1 MKCVAWRRLRDITQ
15 ADQPLQFAYAFR
27 RNVFE
32 PAIVFARTWLTDT
45 ESMSQSSSSSADR
58 VLAHLRDETVI
69 GYTKELVRR
78 ASENPPGSYEDVA
91 GWTKQEFRDMGLE
104 DVTTVEGEPGRM
116 NVVGRIRGANPES
129 PALCLA
135 SHTDVVSA
143 GDRSKWKYDPFEP
156 TIVDGVM
163 WGRGVADSKGM
174 LAGMMAATGAI
185 RESGLPLQG
194 DLYLCAYVDDETA
207 GPMGLRYVFD
217 QGYIRAESL
226 VLGEATA
233 FEIQHV
239 FKSRIWFEL
248 DVIGRSAH
256 GAFPERGINA
266 IDKAME
272 VIQAIR
278 GLDMGSHPVLGAGTV
293 NVGTLRAGDQ
303 VNVVAG
309 KATVAF
315 DLRWG
320 PPLSSADIRKRI
332 DEALRIAERADPEL
346 ELGEM
351 RITEI
356 REPLE
361 FPTDSPLIRALQQA
375 GSEASGRKI
384 GLGGWYSSGE
394 LWPVSNG
401 GHIRYGAVIGPGEPW
416 QAHSYDEQISVAE
429 LVEAAK
435 LYALTAVNICRPD
448 KGS

>member
-1 MKCVAWRRLRDITQ
+1 MSQ
-15 ADQPLQFAYAFR
+15 ADPR
-27 RNVFE
+27 
-32 PAIVFARTWLTDT
+32 
-45 ESMSQSSSSSADR
+45 SADR
-58 VLAHLRDETVI
+58 VLAQVRDEVVV
-69 GYTKELVRR
+69 GYTQELVRR
-78 ASENPPGSYEDVA
+78 PSENPPGSYVEVA
-91 GWTKQEFRDMGLE
+91 GWTEGAFRRMGLE
-104 DVTTVEGEPGRM
+104 DVTTVEGEPGRI
-116 NVVGRIRGANPES
+116 NVVGRIRGTTPEA

-135 SHTDVVSA
+135 SHTDVVRV
-143 GDRSKWKYDPFEP
+143 GDRSKWRYDPFEP

-185 RESGLPLQG
+185 RESGLELEG

-217 QGYIRAESL
+217 EGHIKAESL

-233 FEIQHV
+233 FEIQYV

-272 VIQAIR
+272 VIRAIR
-278 GLDMGSHPVLGAGTV
+278 GIDMGSHPVLGDGTV
-293 NVGTLRAGDQ
+293 NVGTMRAGDQ

-309 KATVAF
+309 EATVAF

-320 PPLSSADIRKRI
+320 PPTSSAEVREWVND
-332 DEALRIAERADPEL
+332 ALRVAEQADPEL

-351 RITEI
+351 RVTEI

-361 FPTDSPLIRALQQA
+361 FPTESPLIRALRRA
-375 GSEASGRKI
+375 GREAGGREI

-394 LWPVSNG
+394 LWPVWNG
-401 GHIRYGAVIGPGEPW
+401 GHIRNGAVIGPGEPW
-416 QAHSYDEQISVAE
+416 QAHAYNEHIPVAE

-435 LYALTAVNICRPD
+435 LYALTVLHICCPE
-448 KGS
+448 KG